1 MPTLR
6 IVSQQ
11 FNRESRTISS
21 FKPIKTRKYM
31 TFERLMISNSLI
43 YAYKM
48 IKRYSELIGFPWQ
61 NSVMVLLENMVNEV
75 NHHKVIRQD
84 LTTLNQVLNHLDNH
98 LLSKNTLDNYSEFV
112 SISRLFSQSLSVSIS
127 KETLI
132 SYPFYQSLTQLNQ
145 LLHKGAHS
153 NSSIFSQSLYEDV
166 QQLVLACSEGIN
178 QCLNTQFNNHYQ
190 PYITSH
196 DLDIILPKRLSNP
209 YTNMLK
215 HNSHYHRDMSA
226 RKLFI
231 KAQNNHYIKA
241 TLKQLMMNHID
252 LLTEESFSSFEMI
265 QDQLDWVEWK
275 SKLNQFFNRMDQQFK
290 LEVFKNRG
298 FESNRFH
305 DYYGNESSNHM
316 SLSYQKSIE
325 GALDSHDLYTLYLD
339 LILKQDYSE
348 GTSSLYEDPGD
359 FWNVFIH
366 NPSRKMILDKLESQ
380 SIMDSFVI
388 MTQFYQVLEYQK
400 RSNNQLFNTL
410 DYEKFKEIYR
420 SYVNHFRLYADLGKA
435 FFIELESGSQH
446 YDQYL
451 TSWNQRFKEIMDQ
464 GKQLFE
470 SIDVATFDFFVK
482 SNDFQLLAQN
492 NGMLWMDFKEK
503 TENYKVLKKVFLKD
517 MLSQESVAQVLN
529 QYEMHQID
537 NEHFKHV
544 NQWIIQYVREN
555 QMEIEK
561 MSQLVQALNQSYHQ
575 LFQLENN
582 PIYHEVSETTTN
594 QINHI
599 EAAFYKTLEMKYRVS
614 KDTLINLKNAYLK
627 SQITDLF
634 DTYTTE
640 RDKSLLYQTQK
651 TLKELLLSFD
661 LSSEQFMTDSF
672 AKRVVSTEQVI
683 DQVINHIFNDN
694 TLENLSHHLIE
705 TSLQSKEID
714 NIIKINKMVD
724 HIQSLYYEN
733 HMQELLSD
741 HHFKMVFN
749 NHTAFST
756 FYREWKAQTENVEK
770 STLLLYQKMINKDQP
785 IETLLEREKT
795 FKQPLIEHE
804 YGFFDEVPYKEH
816 QDYLNSNKYL
826 LNYMKLIYQISVKSR
841 SQQYFNNELENP
853 LYWIDEYFDHI
864 KNTGLVN
871 REEEHLMRSMMRYF
885 SSVER
890 RGFSLKG
897 SKNDNM
903 IQILEANTDEYVY
916 DNLSIYLNNGIK
928 SSIKPLVI
936 SPEFIDYTEFQSLYY
951 RENKTQFTNEK
962 MEERIQNSKAIQY
975 LEQSHNEHEGK
986 LNILESMHEN
996 IENHEAM
1003 IQNILQIQNKLQ
1015 DIISNYEQGQSIEYK
1030 VIDAL
1035 KEELFLEKFRFN
1047 RD

>member
-11 FNRESRTISS
+11 FNRERRTISS

-31 TFERLMISNSLI
+31 TFERLMISKSLI
-43 YAYKM
+43 YVYKM

-153 NSSIFSQSLYEDV
+153 NSSILNQSLYEDV

-196 DLDIILPKRLSNP
+196 DLDIILRKRLSNP
-209 YTNMLK
+209 YANMLK

-290 LEVFKNRG
+290 LEVLKNRG
-298 FESNRFH
+298 GESKQFH

-316 SLSYQKSIE
+316 SLFYQNSIE
-325 GALDSHDLYTLYLD
+325 GELDSHDLYTLYLD

-420 SYVNHFRLYADLGKA
+420 SYVNHFHLYADLDKT

-451 TSWNQRFKEIMDQ
+451 TSWSQRFKEIMDQ

-470 SIDVATFDFFVK
+470 SIDVATFDFFLK

-492 NGMLWMDFKEK
+492 NGKLWMDFKEK

-517 MLSQESVAQVLN
+517 MLSQENVAKVLN

-544 NQWIIQYVREN
+544 NQWIIQYVRDN

-575 LFQLENN
+575 LFQPENN
-582 PIYHEVSETTTN
+582 PIYHEMSETTTN

-683 DQVINHIFNDN
+683 DQVINHIFSDN

-705 TSLQSKEID
+705 RSLQSKEID

-756 FYREWKAQTENVEK
+756 FYREWKVQTENVEK
-770 STLLLYQKMINKDQP
+770 STLLLYQKMINKDQT
-785 IETLLEREKT
+785 IENLLEREKT
-795 FKQPLIEHE
+795 FKQSLIE
-804 YGFFDEVPYKEH
+804 YKYSFFDEVPYKEH

-826 LNYMKLIYQISVKSR
+826 LTYMKRIYQISVKR
-841 SQQYFNNELENP
+841 WSQQYFNNELENP

-864 KNTGLVN
+864 KNTGIFN
-871 REEEHLMRSMMRYF
+871 REEEHLMRSVMRYF
-885 SSVER
+885 SSAER
-890 RGFSLKG
+890 RGFSVKG

-903 IQILEANTDEYVY
+903 IQILEANTDEHVY
-916 DNLSIYLNNGIK
+916 DNLSVYLNNGIK

-986 LNILESMHEN
+986 LNLLESMHEN
-996 IENHEAM
+996 IENHETM

-1015 DIISNYEQGQSIEYK
+1015 DIISNYEEGQSIEYK